1 MLEEWHSAQA
11 RLLAAVPGSSDE
23 RGAADDMARL
33 LAEYESLVEQAEAA
47 DLPVPPPFPRQ

>member
-23 RGAADDMARL
+23 RTAADDMARL
-33 LAEYESLVEQAEAA
+33 LAEYASLVEQARAA
-47 DLPVPPPFPRQ
+47 DLPIPPPFPR

>member
-33 LAEYESLVEQAEAA
+33 LAEYESLVEQARAA
-47 DLPVPPPFPRQ
+47 DLPIPPPFPR